1 MRVRS
6 CAGACGVAPTSEGGQ
21 GDSCGTQQGHYSGGR
36 VGIAA
41 GWPPLGS
48 RPSWC
53 CWSGSACGRPCTN
66 AAARQVDRD
75 SAEQDVWQNAR
86 VALANVKAAR
96 HSYVAHRRTE
106 ARADV
111 AQETRVLREAL
122 QFITQH
128 ADPDD
133 ITFAQQVG
141 TELERYQ
148 VATARQLAAVA
159 AGDTAGAS
167 NTRLSRMRSP
177 AYPTGRYCT
186 TAPARP
192 SVRPT
197 GS

>member
-1 MRVRS
+1 MV
-6 CAGACGVAPTSEGGQ
+6 
-21 GDSCGTQQGHYSGGR
+21 
-36 VGIAA
+36 
-41 GWPPLGS
+41 
-48 RPSWC
+48 
-53 CWSGSACGRPCTN
+53 GSASRRLATIGLTAVLVLLAGFSLWAAVRTN

-86 VALANVKAAR
+86 VALANVEAAR
-96 HSYVAHRRTE
+96 HGYVEHRRTE

-111 AQETRVLREAL
+111 AHETRVLREAL
-122 QFITQH
+122 QFIIQH

-192 SVRPT
+192 SAKPT
-197 GS
+197 GNWFPPRCC